1 MVIHYIMLGLQKF
14 LIPSTSKYLL
24 WTGWETIIP
33 YKDGKDMS
41 INCFTRA
48 SDNMQ
53 SKLIDKQGSKS
64 ITEEVKIRKLRNN
77 ISDIIKKSV
86 TPHLTDDM

>member
-24 WTGWETIIP
+24 WTEWETIIP
-33 YKDGKDMS
+33 YKDGKDMFV
-41 INCFTRA
+41 NCFTRA
-48 SDNMQ
+48 SDDMQ

-64 ITEEVKIRKLRNN
+64 ITEEVKI
-77 ISDIIKKSV
+77 
-86 TPHLTDDM
+86 